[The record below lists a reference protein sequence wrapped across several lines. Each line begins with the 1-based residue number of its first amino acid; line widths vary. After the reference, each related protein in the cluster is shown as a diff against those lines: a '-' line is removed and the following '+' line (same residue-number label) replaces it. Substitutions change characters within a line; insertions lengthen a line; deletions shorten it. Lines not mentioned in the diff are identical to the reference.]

1 MRRFLIT
8 SLCVV
13 GLTGCSSTLS
23 SLLYTGVKSKLS
35 DTEVHYIA
43 AEEQLVWR
51 RNTSETQ
58 LLDVAAQQWQELHS
72 GQSNGWRWQL
82 LSAEPEELPTAT
94 KQEWDA
100 LFTRFV
106 EVSRVLLPQR
116 DKVQLTLYLPRGDK
130 QQVRMTTD
138 SSERLEIPYV
148 HWREQADAL
157 LPEQFNERVDLLA
170 ALGAELQL
178 AAYVSGDL
186 PRPNTPEATLLK
198 KHANSACWRL
208 AVRPALALDTTQ
220 IIQAPPSAFSD
231 MEAPASKVYQ
241 EHRNE
246 IPAQAFYATVLLVNE
261 ADGYMAKAD
270 LNWPLRG
277 SDTRE
282 INALL
287 DFCKSY
293 LMTAKDPRT

>member
-1 MRRFLIT
+1 M
-8 SLCVV
+8 
-13 GLTGCSSTLS
+13 
-23 SLLYTGVKSKLS
+23 
-35 DTEVHYIA
+35 HYIA

-58 LLDVAAQQWQELHS
+58 RLDVTAQQWQELHS

-82 LSAEPEELPTAT
+82 LTEAPEELPTAT
-94 KQEWDA
+94 QQEWDE

-106 EVSRVLLPQR
+106 EVSRALLPQR
-116 DKVQLTLYLPRGDK
+116 EQVQLTLYLPRGDK
-130 QQVRMTTD
+130 QQVRMTTH

-148 HWREQADAL
+148 HWREQAEAV

-186 PRPNTPEATLLK
+186 PRPNAPEAALLK

-220 IIQAPPSAFSD
+220 IIQAPPSAF
-231 MEAPASKVYQ
+231 ASLTDSAREMYLNNRTDVQ
-241 EHRNE
+241 
-246 IPAQAFYATVLLVNE
+246 AQQFYTTVLLVNE
-261 ADGYMAKAD
+261 ADGYMAEAD